1 MKSRFFELRP
11 LVLSSSS
18 SRAERGRREIRH
30 QPQKRAL
37 HLIIRGGKEEEE
49 DAVTDG
55 GRHRPRR
62 HGVVASFWVNL

>member
-49 DAVTDG
+49 DAVADDG
-55 GRHRPRR
+55 GRSR